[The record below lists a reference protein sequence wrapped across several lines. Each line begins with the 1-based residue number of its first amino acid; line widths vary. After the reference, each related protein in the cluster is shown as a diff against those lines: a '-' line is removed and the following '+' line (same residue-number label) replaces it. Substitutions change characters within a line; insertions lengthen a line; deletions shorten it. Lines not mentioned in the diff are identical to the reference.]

1 MSIIVFTKLERGP
14 VTHRRYGDFTITA
27 SKKDV
32 TINGGM
38 KMMGPEH
45 GDLEVIEIIKELL
58 ASFREDRVALGGEKD
73 PDGPATIAV
82 ARGRG
87 IDKKLGDVVGY
98 LGSGFKAKLCDQWT
112 TIDCQGL
119 VLVSAADLEVLR
131 VQLNRILS
139 DRITLRIE
147 KKKDATDAEP

>member
-32 TINGGM
+32 TLNGGM
-38 KMMGPEH
+38 KMMAPKH
-45 GDLEVIEIIKELL
+45 GDLEVIEIIKELM
-58 ASFREDRVALGGEKD
+58 ASFRDDRVALGGEKEVQ
-73 PDGPATIAV
+73 GPATIAV

-87 IDKKLGDVVGY
+87 VDKKLGNVIGY

-112 TIDCQGL
+112 TVECQGL
-119 VLVSAADLEVLR
+119 VLVTAADLEVVR
-131 VQLNRILS
+131 SRLNRILD
-139 DRITLRIE
+139 DRMALRGE
-147 KKKDATDAEP
+147 RKDGDADVAP